1 MTSSPSSSPI
11 IDATDPVPESSLN
24 PAPVSTGNAS
34 AEGIQRRRP
43 VKRAT
48 IDENTAGGD
57 GSDILRRGTSESM
70 GTQRSGS
77 VPGRL
82 SRRQSAYDP
91 NMGVIRRMTT
101 GLFTP
106 EKKIGKAP
114 TYDASVKAAIMSSW
128 V

>member
-1 MTSSPSSSPI
+1 MTTSPSSSPI

-24 PAPVSTGNAS
+24 PAPVSTANAN

-77 VPGRL
+77 GPGRL

-114 TYDASVKAAIMSSW
+114 TYGASVKAAIMSSW